1 VLWCVTRV
9 GDLNGQAAAPGLTAA
24 QVANLHAEAGTIG
37 ALGWCAF
44 IFVGI
49 SVIGGLVDWLTD

>member
-1 VLWCVTRV
+1 MKN
-9 GDLNGQAAAPGLTAA
+9 LNGQAAAPGLTAA